1 MRPQRLPLP
10 IGSPHPVRRQIR
22 PVRFPRV
29 TRRQIT
35 ILAGVA
41 AAALGAVLGL
51 DQPAVTVAMD
61 DSSYRVGDVV
71 LPAQGRGIYAGPG
84 GAVVFGPDGMVA
96 SGSTQLHGVKM
107 LGSCRLAPDL
117 RSERCSFD
125 LGGRTLS
132 ADDRLDGMGWDR
144 RYQDARQVRI
154 SLANGHPIPVP
165 IALGR

>member
-22 PVRFPRV
+22 PVGFPRV

-35 ILAGVA
+35 IIVGVA

-71 LPAQGRGIYAGPG
+71 LAAQGRGIYAGPG
-84 GAVVFGPDGMVA
+84 GAVVFGPDGMMA
-96 SGSTQLHGVKM
+96 SGSTHLHGVKM
-107 LGSCRLAPDL
+107 LGFCRLAPDL
-117 RSERCSFD
+117 RSEHCSFD
-125 LGGRTLS
+125 LGGRSLS
-132 ADDRLDGMGWDR
+132 ADDRLDRKGWNR
-144 RYQDARQVRI
+144 RYEDGRQVR
-154 SLANGHPIPVP
+154 LALASARPVPVP
-165 IALGR
+165 IAIGR